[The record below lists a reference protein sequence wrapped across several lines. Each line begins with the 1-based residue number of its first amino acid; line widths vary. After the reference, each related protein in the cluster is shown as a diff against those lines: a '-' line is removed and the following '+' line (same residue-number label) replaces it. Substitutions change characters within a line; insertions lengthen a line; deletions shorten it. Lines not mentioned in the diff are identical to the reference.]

1 MSNGNTKKIE
11 VFNPVKEDKD
21 GVMAKRMIWSTAAL
35 DAAIKGIE
43 QGKKLVANPFY
54 ENKTNL
60 LKGDLVFQRTEEEI
74 REWKKCSKDII
85 YFANKYCKLMTPE
98 GIKNIKLRGYQEE
111 YLKHLSENRLSI
123 VLSARQAGKCNS
135 LIINVLAKLD
145 NEYLKNKF
153 NKYLLKEDGYYEI
166 PLFEIYNI
174 YDKSFIWRIKYQ
186 LYKIIYKLTYGR

>member
-1 MSNGNTKKIE
+1 MDNTKKIE

-35 DAAIKGIE
+35 NAAIKGIE
-43 QGKKLVANPFY
+43 QGKKLIANPFY

-74 REWKKCSKDII
+74 LEWKKCSKDII

-98 GIKNIKLRGYQEE
+98 GIKNITLRGYQEE

-135 LIINVLAKLD
+135 LIINVLAKIDDDELRF
-145 NEYLKNKF
+145 KF
-153 NKYLLKEDGYYEI
+153 NKYLLKENGCYEI
-166 PLFEIYNI
+166 PLFEIYNLR
-174 YDKSFIWRIKYQ
+174 DKSFIWKIKYH

>member
-166 PLFEIYNI
+166 PLFEIYNL
-174 YDKSFIWRIKYQ
+174 YDKSFTWKIKYH